1 MAQYTGSEAFLEI
14 CNANGI
20 NNIFFNPGG
29 EFASINAAVLKYYA
43 LGRPAP
49 KLNVC
54 LHESVA
60 LTAAYGHY
68 MVSGKPQVVLVHSE
82 LGTQQVAGALHN
94 AQWGRIP
101 VVLMAGVAAAPG
113 RTNWKGE
120 PYYQGLMTRNCVK
133 WDYEIKPG
141 DDIHEVIQ
149 KAINTSLTEPRGPVY
164 LAYPRDILTKRTD
177 RREFDSYKGTVESLP
192 TANYDNLVKIADALI
207 AAENPLIVAG
217 YVERNH
223 ESVGNLVKLA
233 EILCAPVVPGLTR
246 MNFPTTHP
254 LCAGME
260 EMGGGTRG
268 NRPFAEAD
276 VILAVDYDM
285 PYVPAE
291 IFPREDATIL
301 HIDIDPMTQ
310 GRPLWGRG
318 ADIFVKADTREAI
331 PSLTEIIKSKLTPEL
346 NSRFQER
353 FKILG
358 EKHRKQRE
366 ENRIL
371 AKKKSSETPI
381 SPDWAGYCLNEIM
394 DEDTVLVNHLISQ
407 SSSVAAQVDRT
418 KPGTLCACAGGSIM
432 WALGAALG
440 VKTAVPDK
448 TVISVMTDG
457 GFVWGCPVATLW
469 SSNAYKVPFLSIVFN
484 NQSYGAIRTLVERL
498 SETPMSEEMGY
509 ISGIDISPPPD
520 YALIAESCGG
530 YGKIVNKPED
540 VLPVLKK
547 ALKEVKNGRLAV
559 VDIRLQLG
567 LSGVL

>member
-1 MAQYTGSEAFLEI
+1 MEQYTGAEAFLEI

-20 NNIFFNPGG
+20 DNIFFNPGG

-49 KLNVC
+49 KLSVC

-94 AQWGRIP
+94 TQWGRIP

-113 RTNWKGE
+113 RNNWKGE

-133 WDYEIKPG
+133 WDYEIKT
-141 DDIHEVIQ
+141 DEDIHEVLQ
-149 KAINTSLTEPRGPVY
+149 RAINTALTEPRGPVY
-164 LAYPRDILTKRTD
+164 LAYPRDILIKRTD
-177 RREFDSYKGTVESLP
+177 RREFASYKGTVESLP
-192 TANYDNLVKIADALI
+192 PANPNDLVKIADILLT
-207 AAENPLIVAG
+207 AENPLIVAG
-217 YVERNH
+217 YVERYQ
-223 ESVGNLVKLA
+223 ESVGKLIELA
-233 EILCAPVVPGLTR
+233 ETLCAPVVPGLTR
-246 MNFPTTHP
+246 MNFPTSHP

-260 EMGGGTRG
+260 EMGGGIRG
-268 NRPFAEAD
+268 NEPFAEAD

-291 IFPREDATIL
+291 IFPKADATIL

-318 ADIFVKADTREAI
+318 ADIFMKADSREVI
-331 PSLTEIIKSKLTPEL
+331 PALTGIIKKKLTPEL
-346 NSRFQER
+346 ESRLQER
-353 FKILG
+353 YKMLE
-358 EKHRKQRE
+358 EKYRKQRE
-366 ENRIL
+366 ENQISARN
-371 AKKKSSETPI
+371 KSSEKPI
-381 SPDWAGYCLNEIM
+381 SPDWAGYCLNEIL
-394 DEDTVLVNHLISQ
+394 DDDTVLVNHLISQ

-418 KPGTLCACAGGSIM
+418 RPGTLCACAGGSIM

-440 VKTAVPDK
+440 VKTALPDK
-448 TVISVMTDG
+448 TVVSVMTDG
-457 GFVWGCPVATLW
+457 GFVWGCPIASLW
-469 SSNAYKVPFLSIVFN
+469 SANAHKVPFLSVVFN
-484 NQSYGAIRTLVERL
+484 NQSYGAIRTIVERL
-498 SETPMSEEMGY
+498 SETPMSAEMGY

-530 YGKIVNKPED
+530 YGKIVTEPED
-540 VLPVLKK
+540 VLPVLKE
-547 ALKEVKNGRLAV
+547 AFQEVKNGRLAV
-559 VDIRLQLG
+559 VDIRLELG
-567 LSGVL
+567 LAGVL

>member
-1 MAQYTGSEAFLEI
+1 MEQYTGAEAFLEI

-20 NNIFFNPGG
+20 DNIFFNPGG

-49 KLNVC
+49 KLSVC

-94 AQWGRIP
+94 TQWGRIP

-113 RTNWKGE
+113 RNNWKGE

-133 WDYEIKPG
+133 WDYEIKT
-141 DDIHEVIQ
+141 DEDIHEVLQ
-149 KAINTSLTEPRGPVY
+149 RAIDTALTEPRGPVY
-164 LAYPRDILTKRTD
+164 LAYPRDILIKRTN
-177 RREFDSYKGTVESLP
+177 RREFASYKGTVESLP
-192 TANYDNLVKIADALI
+192 PANPNDLVKIADILLT
-207 AAENPLIVAG
+207 AENPLIVAG
-217 YVERNH
+217 YVERYQ
-223 ESVGNLVKLA
+223 ESVGKLIELA
-233 EILCAPVVPGLTR
+233 ETLCAPVVPGLTR
-246 MNFPTTHP
+246 MNFPTSHP

-260 EMGGGTRG
+260 EMGGGIRG
-268 NRPFAEAD
+268 NEPFAEAD

-291 IFPREDATIL
+291 IFPKADATIL

-318 ADIFVKADTREAI
+318 ADIFMKADSREVI
-331 PSLTEIIKSKLTPEL
+331 PALTGIIKKKLTPEL
-346 NSRFQER
+346 ESRLQER
-353 FKILG
+353 YKMLE
-358 EKHRKQRE
+358 EKYRKQRE
-366 ENRIL
+366 ENQISARN
-371 AKKKSSETPI
+371 KSSEKPI
-381 SPDWAGYCLNEIM
+381 SPDWAGYCLNEIL
-394 DEDTVLVNHLISQ
+394 DDDTVLVNHLISQ

-440 VKTAVPDK
+440 VKTALPDK
-448 TVISVMTDG
+448 TVVSVMTDG
-457 GFVWGCPVATLW
+457 GFVWGCPIASLW
-469 SSNAYKVPFLSIVFN
+469 SANAHKVPFLSVVFN
-484 NQSYGAIRTLVERL
+484 NQSYGAIRTIVERL
-498 SETPMSEEMGY
+498 SETPMSAEMGY

-530 YGKIVNKPED
+530 YGKIVTESED
-540 VLPVLKK
+540 VLPVLKE
-547 ALKEVKNGRLAV
+547 ALQEVKNGRLAV
-559 VDIRLQLG
+559 VDIRLELG
-567 LSGVL
+567 LAGVL

>member
-1 MAQYTGSEAFLEI
+1 MEQYTGAEAFLEI

-20 NNIFFNPGG
+20 ENIFFNPGG

-43 LGRPAP
+43 LGKPAP
-49 KLNVC
+49 KLSVC

-101 VVLMAGVAAAPG
+101 VVLMAGIAAAPS

-120 PYYQGLMTRNCVK
+120 PYYQGLMTRNSVK
-133 WDYEIKPG
+133 WDYEIKP
-141 DDIHEVIQ
+141 DEDIHEILQ
-149 KAINTSLTEPRGPVY
+149 KAINISLSEPRGPVY
-164 LAYPRDILTKRTD
+164 LSYTRDILMKRID
-177 RREFDSYKGTVESLP
+177 RREFDSYKGTVEPLP
-192 TANYDNLVKIADALI
+192 PANPDDLSKISDYLL

-217 YVERNH
+217 YVERH
-223 ESVGNLVKLA
+223 HASVGKLIELA
-233 EILCAPVVPGLTR
+233 EILCVPVVPGLTR

-260 EMGGGTRG
+260 EMGGGIRG
-268 NRPFAEAD
+268 NEPFAEAD
-276 VILAVDYDM
+276 VVLAIDYDT
-285 PYVPAE
+285 PYVPAN
-291 IFPREDATIL
+291 IFPKEDATIL

-318 ADIFVKADTREAI
+318 ADVFVKADSREAI
-331 PSLTEIIKSKLTPEL
+331 PSLTEIIKDKMTPEL
-346 NSRFQER
+346 KTRLQARYEMVE
-353 FKILG
+353 
-358 EKHRKQRE
+358 EKYRKQRE
-366 ENRIL
+366 ENRIT
-371 AKKKSSETPI
+371 AKSKSSEKPI
-381 SPDWAGYCLNEIM
+381 SPDWLGYCLNEII

-407 SSSVAAQVDRT
+407 SSSVAAQVDRV
-418 KPGTLCACAGGSIM
+418 KPGTLCSCAGGSIM

-448 TVISVMTDG
+448 TVVSVMTDG
-457 GFVWGCPVATLW
+457 GFVWGCPIASLW
-469 SSNAYKVPFLSIVFN
+469 TSNAYKVPFLSVVFN
-484 NQSYGAIRTLVERL
+484 NQSYGAIRTIVERL

-509 ISGIDISPPPD
+509 ISGLDISPPPD

-530 YGKIVNKPED
+530 YGKIVTEPED
-540 VLPVLKK
+540 VLPVLKE
-547 ALKEVKNGRLAV
+547 ALKRVKSGKLAV
-559 VDIRLQLG
+559 VDIRLELG
-567 LSGVL
+567 LAGVL